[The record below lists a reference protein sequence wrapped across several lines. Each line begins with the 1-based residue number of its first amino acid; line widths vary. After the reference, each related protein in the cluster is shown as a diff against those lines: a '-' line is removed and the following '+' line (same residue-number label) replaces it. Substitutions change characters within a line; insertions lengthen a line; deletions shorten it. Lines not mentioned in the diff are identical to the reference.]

1 MKVAKIVATCF
12 KAKSVNLKT
21 KLTGNPLGYYFHSQN
36 FTTTKDFID
45 LINLHVKL
53 DISTNPGNDLDLI
66 LVNSD
71 VGNIEGNN
79 YLNKLNNTK
88 INRGKILTYTR
99 KNKGLS
105 FGAYSDAFAKY
116 RNEYDYFLFTEDDV
130 LIYKN
135 NYSKDGID
143 LLNSDKNNGFIS
155 YIGVSKIKSHDRELL
170 NLNKSEAYACH
181 GGIGLSSTKILDI
194 IYKKENKLPHYDEAD
209 YTKGIM
215 YGEIMFTASIIKEGY
230 KLVDLPENKTLSIPA
245 YDYIRGIDYK
255 KKPNLIELI
264 TYYIKRNIYLFFS
277 ISPWLQEKYFKV
289 LKLFK
294 N

>member
-36 FTTTKDFID
+36 FTTTKDFIE

-99 KNKGLS
+99 K
-105 FGAYSDAFAKY
+105 
-116 RNEYDYFLFTEDDV
+116 
-130 LIYKN
+130 
-135 NYSKDGID
+135 
-143 LLNSDKNNGFIS
+143 
-155 YIGVSKIKSHDRELL
+155 
-170 NLNKSEAYACH
+170 
-181 GGIGLSSTKILDI
+181 
-194 IYKKENKLPHYDEAD
+194 
-209 YTKGIM
+209 
-215 YGEIMFTASIIKEGY
+215 
-230 KLVDLPENKTLSIPA
+230 
-245 YDYIRGIDYK
+245 IR
-255 KKPNLIELI
+255 
-264 TYYIKRNIYLFFS
+264 
-277 ISPWLQEKYFKV
+277 FKFRS
-289 LKLFK
+289 L
-294 N
+294 